1 MYETVIVGAG
11 PGGTGPLIWAAQHGQ
26 LTDWLKSGV
35 ALIDQAAVIGG
46 TLTKYLIGSD
56 SPGRSYLEC
65 FDHPEFADLFSEL
78 YREETTK
85 QLFEYYETLPPLPL
99 VGAFL
104 QREGVHLA
112 RLMTK
117 FPASRFFPGSRAQR
131 LRRMDD
137 GRIAVDLGDGHPA
150 GEVVGGAAIVA
161 LGGREVTDAQLCG
174 RLDLQAVVEADRLH
188 GSDEMLS
195 GTGLERA
202 LARCGE
208 LRRVVILGGSHSAF
222 SVAWRLLDAVGD
234 RLAPGAITILHRTE
248 PRCFYVTRADA
259 DADAYAFVE
268 DDVCPATQ
276 RVNRLSGLR
285 GDGRDLW
292 RRIHGKPGTER
303 ELRVVC
309 RPLRDADLVQP
320 ELIEQLRGADLVV
333 TTFGY
338 RSRTLPIVDTD
349 GRELH
354 CRPDSTGA
362 SVDHEGRLWLEDG
375 GTLPNLF
382 GIGLGTG
389 YKPTGRMGGEPNLR
403 LQQNSLW
410 LYQNDVGEVVCRAAR
425 RAAAEYRTA
434 AAGQA
439 RSQSLGG
446 PLADVA
452 LSA

>member
-11 PGGTGPLIWAAQHGQ
+11 PGGTGPLIWAAQHGY
-26 LTDWLKSGV
+26 LTDWLDSGV
-35 ALIDQAAVIGG
+35 ALIDRSPIIGG
-46 TLTKYLIGSD
+46 TLTKYSIGSD

-65 FDHPEFADLFSEL
+65 FDHPEFLDLFGEL
-78 YREETTK
+78 YREETT
-85 QLFEYYETLPPLPL
+85 QRLFEYYETLPPLPL

-104 QREGVHLA
+104 QRQGVHLA

-117 FPASRFFPGSRAQR
+117 FPASRFFPGSWAQR
-131 LRRMDD
+131 LRLMVD
-137 GRIAVDLGDGHPA
+137 GRIAVGLGEGHPA
-150 GEVVGGAAIVA
+150 GEVVGSSVILA
-161 LGGREVTDAQLCG
+161 LGGREVTDARLCG
-174 RLDLQAVVEADRLH
+174 RLDLKGVVDADRLY

-202 LARCGE
+202 LARSDE
-208 LRRVVILGGSHSAF
+208 LRRIVILGGSHSAF

-259 DADAYAFVE
+259 DADSYAFVE

-285 GDGRDLW
+285 GDGRELW
-292 RRIHGKPGTER
+292 RRIHAKPGTER

-309 RPLRDADLVQP
+309 RPLRDADLVEP
-320 ELIEQLRGADLVV
+320 GLIEQLRGADLVV

-338 RSRTLPIVDTD
+338 RSRTLPIIDSA

-354 CRPDSTGA
+354 CRADSTGA
-362 SVDHEGRLWLEDG
+362 SVDHEGRLWLENGD
-375 GTLPNLF
+375 TLPNLF

-389 YKPTGRMGGEPNLR
+389 YRPTGRMGGEPNLR

-410 LYQNDVGEVVCRAAR
+410 LYQNDVGEVVYRAAR
-425 RAAAEYRTA
+425 RAAAQNRPA
-434 AAGQA
+434 ATGTA
-439 RSQSLGG
+439 RSILLGG
-446 PLADVA
+446 ARADETVLA
-452 LSA
+452 

>member
-11 PGGTGPLIWAAQHGQ
+11 PGGTGPLIWAAQHGY
-26 LTDWLKSGV
+26 LVDWLNAGV
-35 ALIDQAAVIGG
+35 ALIDQAPIIGG
-46 TLTKYLIGSD
+46 TLTKYSIGSD

-65 FDHPEFADLFSEL
+65 FDHPGFIDLFGEL
-78 YREETTK
+78 YREETTQ
-85 QLFEYYETLPPLPL
+85 QLFGYYESLPPLPL

-104 QREGVHLA
+104 QRQGAHLA
-112 RLMTK
+112 RLMTR
-117 FPASRFFPGSRAQR
+117 FPASRFYPGSRAQR
-131 LRRMDD
+131 LRRLDD
-137 GRIAVDLGDGHPA
+137 GRIAVDLGEGHPA
-150 GEVVGGAAIVA
+150 REVVGASAIIA
-161 LGGREVTDAQLCG
+161 MGGREVTDARLSG
-174 RLDLQAVVEADRLH
+174 RLDLHGLVDADRLY

-195 GTGLERA
+195 GAGLEKA
-202 LARCGE
+202 LVRGGE
-208 LRRVVILGGSHSAF
+208 LRRIVVLGGSHSAF
-222 SVAWRLLDAVGD
+222 SVAWRLLDAVGE

-248 PRCFYVTRADA
+248 PRCFYPTRADA
-259 DADAYAFVE
+259 DADSYAFVE

-285 GDGRDLW
+285 GDGRELW

-303 ELRVVC
+303 ESRVVC
-309 RPLRDADLVQP
+309 RPLRAADLVEP

-338 RSRTLPIVDTD
+338 RSRTLPIIDAT

-354 CRPDSTGA
+354 CHPDPTGA

-389 YKPTGRMGGEPNLR
+389 YRPTGRMGGEPNLR

-425 RAAAEYRTA
+425 RAAAAYRPA
-434 AAGQA
+434 ATGTV
-439 RSQSLGG
+439 RSLMLGG
-446 PLADVA
+446 ALADEAV
-452 LSA
+452 LV